1 VVPATSNEGWN
12 KMADTHVPVKRLKVC
27 AAVLGGSA
35 VLTLGALTATFDDV
49 NNHPA
54 TFVSKG
60 GMTTG
65 ETATVQYSAT
75 LSTSE
80 AVPEDKAPPFGGSGG

>member
-1 VVPATSNEGWN
+1 MALIPLPA
-12 KMADTHVPVKRLKVC
+12 KRLKAF

-35 VLTLGALTATFDDV
+35 VLALGALAATSGDTST
-49 NNHPA
+49 HPA

-75 LSTSE
+75 LSTTE
-80 AVPEDKAPPFGGSGG
+80 AVPEDKAPPFGGSS

>member
-1 VVPATSNEGWN
+1 MAVFPLPA
-12 KMADTHVPVKRLKVC
+12 KRLKAF
-27 AAVLGGSA
+27 AAVLGAGA
-35 VLTLGALTATFDDV
+35 VVALGALAAGSGDV
-49 NNHPA
+49 STHPA

-75 LSTSE
+75 LSTTE
-80 AVPEDKAPPFGGSGG
+80 AVPEDKAPPFGGG